1 MGEKMSKANSN
12 FDHLIK
18 DKHGD
23 KEVKGT
29 YYTIHELAERVIELE
44 KMSHEPQNYR
54 EKCEEMEERI
64 DKLEAVID
72 NFMNNWGPEVQE
84 ARSRRDEVW
93 DEMVRVVSIQKKH
106 QQPKPGYDIHGNK
119 WRSDETNEENH

>member
-1 MGEKMSKANSN
+1 MSKANSN

-18 DKHGD
+18 DKYGD

-29 YYTIHELAERVIELE
+29 YYTIHEL
-44 KMSHEPQNYR
+44 
-54 EKCEEMEERI
+54 EERI
-64 DKLEAVID
+64 LELDKYIYEEVDKRIDRLEAIVT

-93 DEMVRVVSIQKKH
+93 DEMVRVVSIQNKH
-106 QQPKPGYDIHGNK
+106 RDK
-119 WRSDETNEENH
+119 DE

>member
-1 MGEKMSKANSN
+1 MSKANSN

-18 DKHGD
+18 DKYGD
-23 KEVKGT
+23 KKVEGT
-29 YYTIHELAERVIELE
+29 YYAIHQLEERIIELE
-44 KMSHEPQNYR
+44 KLSHEPQNYR
-54 EKCEEMEERI
+54 KKCEEMEERI

-84 ARSRRDEVW
+84 ARSRRDQVW

-119 WRSDETNEENH
+119 WPSGETNEENH

>member
-1 MGEKMSKANSN
+1 MSKANSN
-12 FDHLIK
+12 FDHLGK
-18 DKHGD
+18 DKYGD

-29 YYTIHELAERVIELE
+29 YYTIHELEERVIELE
-44 KMSHEPQNYR
+44 KLSHEPQNYR

-84 ARSRRDEVW
+84 ARSRRDEIW

-119 WRSDETNEENH
+119 WQSDETNEENH